1 MLYLCSMSEKDFKKL
16 IRRWAYG
23 SSTLKM
29 RGGKEGEVR
38 LCGEK
43 FITDVDGPSV
53 FIYFVLTK
61 EAMSEVTHAVREG
74 NFQGVEIMME
84 GDWCRFVFSERR
96 EIGKIDMSRQTSF
109 IFSRERG

>member
-1 MLYLCSMSEKDFKKL
+1 MSEKDFKKL
-16 IRRWAYG
+16 IGRWAYG

-53 FIYFVLTK
+53 FVYFVLSK
-61 EAMSEVTHAVREG
+61 EAMSEVVHTVREG
-74 NFQGVEIMME
+74 NFQGVEVMMGDMMGE
-84 GDWCRFVFSERR
+84 DWCRFVFSERR
-96 EIGKIDMSRQTSF
+96 EIGKIDMSKQTS
-109 IFSRERG
+109 IVFSRERK